1 MILSLI
7 PPQYRVLAALGAAVG
22 LLAVGAWTGNT
33 WTERRWEAAVARQ
46 EAEAARALAEAV
58 AAKAAT
64 EAANRALTQKLDLA
78 HAEAL
83 QAAADSRD
91 AFSDELTRRVR
102 DAERRARR
110 NCPVSGPVAT
120 DHSADT
126 AGRGE
131 PGPRAV
137 DVGRLRAVRDAA
149 LSLQAY
155 ARTCHNWVKEL
166 P

>member
-7 PPQYRVLAALGAAVG
+7 PPQYRLLAALGAAVA
-22 LLAVGAWTGNT
+22 LLAAGAWTGHT
-33 WTERRWEAAVARQ
+33 WTERRWEAAVAKQ
-46 EAEAARALAEAV
+46 EAEAAQKLAEAT
-58 AAKAAT
+58 AAT
-64 EAANRALTQKLDLA
+64 AAVEAANRALTQKLDQT

-110 NCPVSGPVAT
+110 NCPVPGPVAP
-120 DHSADT
+120 DQPADA

-131 PGPRAV
+131 PGHGAV